1 MFPDA
6 KRSKHARIF
15 QVRRMHLERSVI
27 LSGLLGSIAA
37 AIGGCSDPPMPE
49 FGEGASGS
57 GVTGGGGGSGSG
69 LAPNAGASGTS
80 GGASGT
86 STGGSAAGGAG
97 SGLGGALAGASGA
110 GAIAGGGVGAVGGSG
125 GGAPGGIGGSSAG
138 PGGGAGVG
146 GSGLAGSGG
155 STPGDRNTPEG
166 VCARWNGDR
175 ANLSEG
181 TWSGSVATCT
191 VGDIS
196 ADGRANALRLFNLY
210 RWLADLPAVQT
221 EASRDAQAQACAL
234 MMDAEGELSHD
245 PGEDWA
251 CYTEAGAQGASSS
264 NISGGPGVSSV
275 DAYMI
280 DNGNETTH
288 GHRRIVLSN
297 QLGPIGLG
305 STGPGGA
312 SCMQN
317 LRGTGT
323 ATKTW
328 MAWPSPGIIPLQA
341 IRRNN
346 NSSLDR
352 TGWSVQSNT
361 IDVTAA
367 TVTITAGGVNQPVT
381 KSNLTG
387 TYGGARYA
395 IRIVP
400 MGWTTMA
407 GQTYTVSLAGTST
420 PISYT
425 VQVVDCAL

>member
-1 MFPDA
+1 M
-6 KRSKHARIF
+6 
-15 QVRRMHLERSVI
+15 
-27 LSGLLGSIAA
+27 SGGTAGSA
-37 AIGGCSDPPMPE
+37 
-49 FGEGASGS
+49 
-57 GVTGGGGGSGSG
+57 V
-69 LAPNAGASGTS
+69 
-80 GGASGT
+80 GGASGGGT
-86 STGGSAAGGAG
+86 SGAAG
-97 SGLGGALAGASGA
+97 SGLGGVSGASSG
-110 GAIAGGGVGAVGGSG
+110 GGTAGGGAAAVG
-125 GGAPGGIGGSSAG
+125 
-138 PGGGAGVG
+138 GGGAGTPGG
-146 GSGLAGSGG
+146 GSSGAGLGGSAGAAGSGVAGSGG
-155 STPGDRNTPEG
+155 TTPGDRNTPAG

-191 VGDIS
+191 AGDIS

-210 RWLADLPAVQT
+210 RWLADLPAVVT
-221 EASRDAQAQACAL
+221 SADRDRQAQACAL
-234 MMDAEGELSHD
+234 MMEAEGELSHD
-245 PGEDWA
+245 PGTDWA
-251 CYTEAGAQGASSS
+251 CYTEEGADGASSS
-264 NISGGPGVSSV
+264 NISSGPGVSSV

-280 DNGNETTH
+280 DNGNETTF

-323 ATKTW
+323 ANKTW

-341 IRRNN
+341 IRRSN
-346 NSSLDR
+346 NSTLDR

-387 TYGGARYA
+387 SYGGARYA

-400 MGWTTMA
+400 MGWTTTA
-407 GQTYTVSLAGTST
+407 QTYTVTLAGTST
-420 PISYT
+420 PISYM
-425 VQVVDCAL
+425 VQVVDCTL

>member
-1 MFPDA
+1 
-6 KRSKHARIF
+6 
-15 QVRRMHLERSVI
+15 
-27 LSGLLGSIAA
+27 
-37 AIGGCSDPPMPE
+37 
-49 FGEGASGS
+49 
-57 GVTGGGGGSGSG
+57 VTGGGGGAGTG
-69 LAPNAGASGTS
+69 LAPSAGASGTS
-80 GGASGT
+80 GGASG
-86 STGGSAAGGAG
+86 SGTGGSGVGGAGGAAG
-97 SGLGGALAGASGA
+97 SGLGGVLAGASGA
-110 GAIAGGGVGAVGGSG
+110 GATAGGGVGAVGGSG
-125 GGAPGGIGGSSAG
+125 GGAPGGVGGSSAG
-138 PGGGAGVG
+138 LGGTAGVA
-146 GSGLAGSGG
+146 GSGGAGSGG
-155 STPGDRNTPEG
+155 STPGDRGTPEG

-175 ANLSEG
+175 ANVSEG

-210 RWLADLPAVQT
+210 RWLADLPAVVT
-221 EASRDAQAQACAL
+221 APDRDRRAQACAL
-234 MMDAEGELSHD
+234 MMEAEGELSHD
-245 PGEDWA
+245 PGTDWA
-251 CYTEAGAQGASSS
+251 CYTEDGASGASSS
-264 NISGGPGVSSV
+264 NISSGPGVSSV

-280 DNGNETTH
+280 DNGNETTF

-317 LRGTGT
+317 LGGTGT
-323 ATKTW
+323 ANKTW

-341 IRRNN
+341 IRRSN
-346 NSSLDR
+346 NSTLDR

-367 TVTITAGGVNQPVT
+367 TVTISAGGVNQPVT

-387 TYGGARYA
+387 SYGGARYA

-400 MGWTTMA
+400 MGWTTTA
-407 GQTYTVSLAGTST
+407 GQTYTVTLAGTST
-420 PISYT
+420 PISYM